1 LVVRELLSSGT
12 RVSFKLEDVLSPGL
26 DRILDEV
33 TPELSVA
40 GEIMFLSDIGEEERG
55 FAIVNVGGTMSP
67 VVVPTDCIRVVNSS
81 GKSSESIAQ
90 QRGFVDH

>member
-1 LVVRELLSSGT
+1 MVRELLSTGT

-26 DRILDEV
+26 DRIIDEV

-67 VVVPTDCIRVVNSS
+67 VVVPTDCIRVLSSS
-81 GKSSESIAQ
+81 GKSGEAISQ
-90 QRGFVDH
+90 QREFVDH